1 MNEDANIDNAFSQI
15 ELHVSNLGALISIAT
30 RWDIDKIYQL
40 RTDNVMFPVMDYNI
54 KNLPPYFDAFKI
66 ALRKEFNKPDNR
78 KGLEIYFKNKFFPI
92 IDLYFKWYEK
102 NKQKTQKFEPYNFYE
117 WMNGYMLSTEKEI
130 NMYFG
135 SICDTF
141 DEDDAT
147 NPLIFDYQL
156 IVDLHRDFVGYIF
169 ITVDINK
176 FKSYF
181 RLTPIK
187 MELNEGITLPEL
199 CYFFGKIEHKQIGVS
214 KFSDWMKNH
223 IGGNSYG
230 KNKQELDRII
240 IDVKVKNK
248 KDFSLSVPQE
258 KALENKEK
266 IDKLLNPILSK

>member
-1 MNEDANIDNAFSQI
+1 
-15 ELHVSNLGALISIAT
+15 
-30 RWDIDKIYQL
+30 
-40 RTDNVMFPVMDYNI
+40 
-54 KNLPPYFDAFKI
+54 
-66 ALRKEFNKPDNR
+66 
-78 KGLEIYFKNKFFPI
+78 
-92 IDLYFKWYEK
+92 
-102 NKQKTQKFEPYNFYE
+102 
-117 WMNGYMLSTEKEI
+117 
-130 NMYFG
+130 
-135 SICDTF
+135 
-141 DEDDAT
+141 
-147 NPLIFDYQL
+147 
-156 IVDLHRDFVGYIF
+156 
-169 ITVDINK
+169 
-176 FKSYF
+176 
-181 RLTPIK
+181 